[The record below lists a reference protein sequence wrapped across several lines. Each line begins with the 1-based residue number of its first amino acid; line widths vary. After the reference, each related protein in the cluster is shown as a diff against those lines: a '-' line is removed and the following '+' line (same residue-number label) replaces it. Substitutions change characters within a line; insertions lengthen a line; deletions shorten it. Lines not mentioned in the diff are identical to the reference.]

1 MSLCCTYRFAYIV
14 LDSKDSLTKA
24 LELDGSDYNG
34 RSLRVDLA
42 GEGGGGGGGGGG
54 GSGGRGGY
62 SGGGGRCGG
71 GFGGRSGGRGEL
83 HKSQASE
90 MVFATHKLQIP
101 PDLFQNLCGLR
112 DC

>member
-1 MSLCCTYRFAYIV
+1 M
-14 LDSKDSLTKA
+14 TKA

-42 GEGGGGGGGGGG
+42 GEGGGGGGGGG
-54 GSGGRGGY
+54 SGGRGGY
-62 SGGGGRCGG
+62 SGGGGRGGGGG

-101 PDLFQNLCGLR
+101 SDLFQNLCGLC

>member
-54 GSGGRGGY
+54 SGGRGGY
-62 SGGGGRCGG
+62 SGGGHGGG

-101 PDLFQNLCGLR
+101 PDLFQKLCGLR